1 MKEILTKINAKLDN
15 KENKEWVD
23 TIMELKE
30 KILKNHDSAFYYN
43 DLWFLPNNSVIC
55 IMAPVYLQE
64 NENSETSEDLEQ
76 NDVNNDSK
84 NSDN

>member
-1 MKEILTKINAKLDN
+1 
-15 KENKEWVD
+15 
-23 TIMELKE
+23 
-30 KILKNHDSAFYYN
+30 
-43 DLWFLPNNSVIC
+43 
-55 IMAPVYLQE
+55 MAPVYLQE